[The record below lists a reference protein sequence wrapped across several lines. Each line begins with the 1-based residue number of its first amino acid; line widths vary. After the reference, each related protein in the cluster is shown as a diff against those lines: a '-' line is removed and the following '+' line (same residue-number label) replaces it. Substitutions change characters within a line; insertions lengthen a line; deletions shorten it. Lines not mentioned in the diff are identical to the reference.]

1 MKAERDKGRMSTL
14 AAPRALLAIH
24 GFLNHVGRATLMAW
38 AVARVLPYPRRYVRS
53 FLQQAYWMGVRS
65 LPLVLIMAV
74 LGGAVTSQT
83 TGNQVTGSVPVWVV
97 GSVTVA
103 SMITEL
109 GPILTGVVLVGRIGA
124 SIAAELASMKVT
136 EQIDALYAMGR
147 DPVAYLVVPRRVAG
161 GVVVLPPLV
170 ALEDFAGIMCGWVV
184 GLVAVDGLT
193 TAEFIYGARFYFRPW
208 ALYFS
213 VIKAAFFGLAI
224 TFLACYIGLEGGR
237 GGAEG
242 VGRTTTAAV
251 VATTLV
257 LMILDMM
264 LAPLLKMW

>member
-53 FLQQAYWMGVRS
+53 FLPQAYWMGVRS

-83 TGNQVTGSVPVWVV
+83 TGNQFTGSVPVWVV

-103 SMITEL
+103 SLITEL
-109 GPILTGVVLVGRIGA
+109 GPLLTGVVLVGRIGA

-147 DPVAYLVVPRRVAG
+147 DPIAYLVVPRVLG
-161 GVVVLPPLV
+161 GLAVLPPLV
-170 ALEDFAGIMCGWVV
+170 ALADFAGIMSGYLV

-257 LMILDMM
+257 LMIRDMM

>member
-1 MKAERDKGRMSTL
+1 M
-14 AAPRALLAIH
+14 
-24 GFLNHVGRATLMAW
+24 
-38 AVARVLPYPRRYVRS
+38 
-53 FLQQAYWMGVRS
+53 
-65 LPLVLIMAV
+65 
-74 LGGAVTSQT
+74 
-83 TGNQVTGSVPVWVV
+83 
-97 GSVTVA
+97 
-103 SMITEL
+103 
-109 GPILTGVVLVGRIGA
+109 
-124 SIAAELASMKVT
+124 T

-147 DPVAYLVVPRRVAG
+147 DPIAYLVVPRVLG
-161 GVVVLPPLV
+161 GLAVLPPLV
-170 ALEDFAGIMCGWVV
+170 ALADFAGIMSGYLV

-264 LAPLLKMW
+264 LAPLLKIW